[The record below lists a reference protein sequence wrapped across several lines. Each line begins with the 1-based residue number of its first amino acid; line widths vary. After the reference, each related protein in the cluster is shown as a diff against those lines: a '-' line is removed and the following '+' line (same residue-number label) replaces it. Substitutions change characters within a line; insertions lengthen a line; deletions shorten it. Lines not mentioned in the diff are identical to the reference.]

1 MGKRKPK
8 AEVVEWTTR
17 IDVTY
22 STVITVLAT
31 TEEEAR
37 AKIKSGEWETD
48 RTDGVVDF
56 DDPEKVERSE

>member
-1 MGKRKPK
+1 MPKAKPK
-8 AEVVEWTTR
+8 IVEWTTR

-22 STVITVLAT
+22 STVVTVLAA

-37 AKIKSGEWETD
+37 AKIKGGDWETD

-56 DDPEKVERSE
+56 DDPEKIECTE